1 MPDFF
6 ETDDI
11 VKDYD
16 SSIVARI
23 FRYVRPY
30 RALLAWSVL
39 ALVLSTLGELLLPVL
54 VQRTIDDSLV
64 VSWSALDPGAYD
76 DERLAGIL
84 KDQDVRS
91 AGDSL
96 FVRRTKL
103 SSLADPVRNALESEG
118 LVDPGPFYL
127 TPWTDMAA
135 LPESIRRGIGLQ
147 STVSGGQ
154 VSGTGRPAFGAD
166 GPALA
171 DGWFVAPEAYVL
183 ALAPVDAR
191 TLRVADRRV
200 VALNGTFFILLLVIV
215 LLATFLQTWT
225 TSLIGQKV
233 MKDLRMDLFRHT
245 AAQSL
250 AFLSRQPVG
259 RLVTRLTSDVETIN
273 EFFTS
278 VVVSFV
284 KDISIMVG
292 VLGVLFVMSPRLALV
307 TALSLPPVLFAT
319 SISRRK
325 ARDAFRRQRTWLSKV
340 NAFIAEHV
348 SGVPVVKLFCREA
361 ASAAEFEKH
370 DRELLNA
377 NLGEMYVFATF
388 RPLIEFFS
396 STSVAVI
403 LWFGA
408 GLHGRNLITLG
419 TLIAFVN
426 LIRMFYEPLQ
436 DISEKY
442 TILQS
447 AMAGGERVFKL
458 LDSDDRVP
466 DQAKVAMPDFIR
478 GHIEF
483 QNVWFAYRGEDWV
496 IKDLSFKVEPGETVA
511 IVGYTGAG
519 KSTVAALLARLWDVQ
534 KGEILLDGTAL
545 RDLPLDGLRSAIR
558 PVMQD
563 VFLFSGT
570 VAENIDLGLNLPRKV
585 LERAALAVNAD
596 VFIRALHDGYDTRLG
611 EGAAT
616 LSSGQ
621 RQLLSFARVVA
632 HEPSIVVL
640 DEATSSVDTETERLV
655 QQGLEELMR
664 GRTTVA
670 IAHRLSTIRHADRIL
685 VMSEGRLA
693 EEGDHDSLIAKGGIY
708 YNLYRLQYERETEET
723 A

>member
-16 SSIVARI
+16 STVVARI
-23 FRYVRPY
+23 FSYVKPY
-30 RALLAWSVL
+30 RALLAWAVL

-64 VSWSALDPGAYD
+64 VSWSALAPGAYD
-76 DERLAGIL
+76 DARLAGVL
-84 KDQDVRS
+84 EDQDVRK
-91 AGDSL
+91 AGGSL
-96 FVRRTKL
+96 FVRRTRL
-103 SSLADPVRNALESEG
+103 SSLADPVLDALVSGG

-127 TPWTDMAA
+127 TPWTDVAA
-135 LPESIRRGIGLQ
+135 LPENIRRE
-147 STVSGGQ
+147 TVASS
-154 VSGTGRPAFGAD
+154 VAID
-166 GPALA
+166 GPFLA
-171 DGWFVAPEAYVL
+171 DGWFVAPEAYIL
-183 ALAPVDAR
+183 ALAPGDAR
-191 TLRVADRRV
+191 SLRVADRRV
-200 VALNGTFFILLLVIV
+200 VALNGSLFMMLLVTV
-215 LLATFLQTWT
+215 LLSTFVQTWT

-245 AAQSL
+245 TAQSL
-250 AFLSRQPVG
+250 SFLSRQPVG

-278 VVVSFV
+278 VVVAFV
-284 KDISIMVG
+284 KDISIMAG
-292 VLGVLFVMSPRLALV
+292 VLGVLFVMSPRLAFV

-319 SISRRK
+319 TISRRK

-348 SGVPVVKLFCREA
+348 SGVSVVKLFCREA

-408 GLHGRNLITLG
+408 GMHGRNLITLG

-442 TILQS
+442 TLLQS

-466 DQAKVAMPDFIR
+466 DQAKLAMPDFVR

-483 QNVWFAYRGEDWV
+483 RNVWFAYRGEDWV

-534 KGEILLDGTAL
+534 KGGIFLDGTAVQ
-545 RDLPLDGLRSAIR
+545 DLPLGGLRSAIR

-570 VAENIDLGLNLPRKV
+570 VAENIDLGLNLPREA

-596 VFIRALHDGYDTRLG
+596 GFIGALPDGYDTRLG

-632 HEPSIVVL
+632 HDPSIVVL